1 VKGRPPRRHRLW
13 RAALYAASAALVA
26 WAALVVPLPFIEY
39 VPGNPTSIPP
49 LIEVE
54 GVETTEPDGEL
65 LLLTVVFRQQPTVAA
80 LGALLSPQREL
91 VPEREVYPPDV
102 DRDEVRQLERER
114 FARQFDVA
122 VAIGAAAAGVET
134 ELVTEVVVVQVLPGS
149 PASGRLAPGDVVVAV
164 DGQPLGSAEELQAL
178 SRSGSE
184 GDRFTLTVRHAG
196 EERDVRLELATFGG
210 VSEPRLGI
218 GIQTAVDEARLPF
231 EVSLRE
237 GTRIGG
243 PSAGLM
249 VAITMFDLLSDQD
262 LLDGRTIAG
271 TGSLDADGRVGP
283 VGGVPE
289 KLRAAERV
297 GAELVLVPSVQLSLI
312 ADRIPEGLEVIGVAD
327 LEEALAALGADVEH
341 ADEDADED
349 A

>member
-1 VKGRPPRRHRLW
+1 MDRPPLHRRLW
-13 RAALYAASAALVA
+13 RAAFHAAAAALVA
-26 WAALVVPLPFIEY
+26 WAAFVVPLPLIEY
-39 VPGNPTSIPP
+39 VPGTPTSIPT

-54 GVETTEPDGEL
+54 GAETTELDGEL
-65 LLLTVVFRQQPTVAA
+65 LLLTVLFRQQPTMPA
-80 LGALLSPQREL
+80 LGALLSAEREL
-91 VPEREVYPPDV
+91 VPEREVYPPDI
-102 DRDEVRQLERER
+102 DRDEVLRLERER

-122 VAIGAAAAGVET
+122 VAVGAAAAGVET

-149 PASGRLAPGDVVVAV
+149 PASGELSPGDVVVAV
-164 DGQPLGSAEELQAL
+164 DGSPLTSAEELQAL
-178 SRSGSE
+178 SRAGSE

-196 EERDVRLELATFGG
+196 RERDVTLELATFGG
-210 VSEPRLGI
+210 VTEPRLGI

-249 VAITMFDLLSDQD
+249 VAVTMYDLLSEED
-262 LLDGRTIAG
+262 LLAGRVIAG

-297 GAELVLVPSVQLSLI
+297 GAELVLVPSAQLSLI
-312 ADRIPEGLEVIGVAD
+312 EDRIPEGLEVVGVAD
-327 LEEALAALGADVEH
+327 LAEALEALGGRHH
-341 ADEDADED
+341 AAVHRDG
-349 A
+349 

>member
-1 VKGRPPRRHRLW
+1 MERPPLHRRLW
-13 RAALYAASAALVA
+13 RAAFHAAAAALVA
-26 WAALVVPLPFIEY
+26 WAAFVVPLPLIEY
-39 VPGNPTSIPP
+39 VPGTPTSIPT

-54 GVETTEPDGEL
+54 GAETTELDGDL
-65 LLLTVVFRQQPTVAA
+65 LLLTVLFRQQPTMPA
-80 LGALLSPQREL
+80 LGALLSADREL

-102 DRDEVRQLERER
+102 DRDEVLRLERER

-122 VAIGAAAAGVET
+122 VAVGAAAAGVET

-149 PASGRLAPGDVVVAV
+149 PASGELTPGDVVVAV
-164 DGQPLGSAEELQAL
+164 DGSPLASAEELQAL
-178 SRSGSE
+178 SRAGSE

-196 EERDVRLELATFGG
+196 RERDVTLELATFGG
-210 VSEPRLGI
+210 VTEPRLGI

-249 VAITMFDLLSDQD
+249 VAVTMYDLLSEED
-262 LLDGRTIAG
+262 LLAGRLIAG

-297 GAELVLVPSVQLSLI
+297 GAELVLVPSAQLTLI
-312 ADRIPEGLEVIGVAD
+312 EDRIPEGLEVVGVAD
-327 LEEALAALGADVEH
+327 LAEALEALGGGHHTTVRRDG
-341 ADEDADED
+341 
-349 A
+349 